1 MAYLRIRG
9 RKRGYFE
16 LAHKVRFL
24 ERAEFM
30 QGAGLLLKRSTDF
43 YVDGKDGNDN
53 HNGLSMDR
61 AFKTIEAAITAM
73 NARISWA
80 ESPWARGD
88 ICYIAPGTYAEVLTS
103 LAHGVT
109 FIGLG
114 HDVRDAQNGVKIKPV
129 AGSPVNVGAVVNS
142 AFYNIGFESP
152 DASPAFDAEILNNCH
167 FENCFFSGA
176 AESVACTEALIT
188 LDATKTTFKDCWFCN
203 AGYGLRFK
211 YADAN
216 DKAAYVLIDGCII
229 TGIGTCGIHTST
241 NLVGPHSVIKN
252 THIGG
257 GGQTLTTGINDL
269 SHLFEVIWS
278 TIEASTA
285 IGGSGAPRSVNGSY
299 GLGVLLT

>member
-1 MAYLRIRG
+1 MAYLRMRG
-9 RKRGYFE
+9 RKRGYDE
-16 LAHKVRFL
+16 VTRKIRFL
-24 ERAEFM
+24 DRVEFI
-30 QGAGLLLKRSTDF
+30 QGAGLLLKRSREF
-43 YVDGKDGNDN
+43 YVDGKDGDDN
-53 HNGLSMDR
+53 NNGLSLDK
-61 AFKTIEAAITAM
+61 AFATIGAAITAM

-80 ESPWARGD
+80 ESPWARAD
-88 ICYIAPGTYAEVLTS
+88 VCYIAPGTYAEALTS

-109 FIGLG
+109 FIGMGL
-114 HDVRDAQNGVKIKPV
+114 DIRDAQNGVKIKPA
-129 AGSPVNVGAVVNS
+129 AGSPVDVGAVVNS
-142 AFYNIGFESP
+142 SFFNIAFESA
-152 DASPAFDAEILNNCH
+152 DSNPAFDAEILNNCH
-167 FENCFFSGA
+167 FENCFFTGA
-176 AESVACTEALIT
+176 AESVTCTEALIT
-188 LDATKTTFKDCWFCN
+188 LDATKTTFKNCWFCN

-216 DKAAYVLIDGCII
+216 DKVAYVLIDGCII
-229 TGIGTCGIHTST
+229 TGIGTCGIHTSL

-278 TIEASTA
+278 TIEASGA